1 MSKPQRDSK
10 GRFVKGNKEGR
21 KIGSNGGITA
31 VEAQLLGAEA
41 RKRNRALADVIRA
54 ELTKAAPGTDLTK
67 MEYLAAKAIS
77 NHAQGEMTFKD
88 LRDLQ
93 HLLGEDK
100 QILNLEGDGI
110 RIVVEN
116 AEQAAKLG
124 EIEKLG

>member
-1 MSKPQRDSK
+1 MQRDNK
-10 GRFVKGNKEGR
+10 GRFIKGNKEGR

-100 QILNLEGDGI
+100 QTLNLEGDGI

>member
-1 MSKPQRDSK
+1 MQRDSK

>member
-1 MSKPQRDSK
+1 M
-10 GRFVKGNKEGR
+10 KGNKEGR

>member
-1 MSKPQRDSK
+1 MQRDSK

-54 ELTKAAPGTDLTK
+54 ELTKAAPGTDITK

-100 QILNLEGDGI
+100 QTLNLEGDGI

>member
-1 MSKPQRDSK
+1 MERDSK

>member
-10 GRFVKGNKEGR
+10 GRFVKGIAPEGSSPFSAGVAKEM
-21 KIGSNGGITA
+21 
-31 VEAQLLGAEA
+31 QLRSAEA

>member
-1 MSKPQRDSK
+1 MAQRDSK

-100 QILNLEGDGI
+100 QTLNLEGDGI